1 MENLPE
7 FYENY
12 RKKTPGIINNSKK
25 HPIFVFNLLFADLR
39 FNLLFADL
47 REIQESHL
55 LGH

>member
-39 FNLLFADL
+39 DQLVKIITSQKFMPKQLT
-47 REIQESHL
+47 
-55 LGH
+55 